1 MDEFYHL
8 IKQRD
13 ALLSRFKKDGA
24 NVSLYAEFCKVRNQV
39 QRDIKLAKGEYFK
52 KKVEQNKGDSG
63 KLWGHLKS
71 LGYAKMSGG
80 SSKIV
85 LD

>member
-1 MDEFYHL
+1 MPF
-8 IKQRD
+8 
-13 ALLSRFKKDGA
+13 FP
-24 NVSLYAEFCKVRNQV
+24 VSKR
-39 QRDIKLAKGEYFK
+39 IKLTSLCMRNFVKLEIKSKGTSNWPTGNISR

-71 LGYAKMSGG
+71 LGYAKMRGG